1 MDSRANNTL
10 EGTQLQ
16 RKLYQDVDVLN
27 SVCRMQYW
35 KKQYKY
41 KMTPENH
48 WNLLINYLYG
58 ILTLVTWKTL
68 AENAPGHSSV
78 RLIANFLA
86 IHNST
91 YRTLNKQIL

>member
-35 KKQYKY
+35 KK
-41 KMTPENH
+41 N
-48 WNLLINYLYG
+48 NINTKWPQK
-58 ILTLVTWKTL
+58 II
-68 AENAPGHSSV
+68 E
-78 RLIANFLA
+78 
-86 IHNST
+86 T
-91 YRTLNKQIL
+91 YS